1 MIRFLQTP
9 GPTKKI
15 LLGGLLLIIC
25 ATMVYSLIPGGSLG
39 DSFNQNPQTL
49 ARVGSEQISLQ
60 EVDKMATQ
68 MGRQQFPR
76 GFPPQ
81 LLPLMRKNAI
91 EALVMQKAA
100 VEEADRM
107 GLKVSDDELRSEL
120 QHGPIAQQLYPDGKF
135 IGDEAYKSF
144 VQGQFQ
150 MSTAQFEDLVKRDIT
165 IRKLR
170 SVIEGGVTV
179 SNADLMSAY
188 KQMNV
193 KVKFDYAVL
202 SLEDVSKT
210 INPNDAELRAY
221 YEKNKD
227 ALKDAIPEQRKAA
240 YILVDAAKLAN
251 AAKATNDDLS
261 AYYKQH
267 QDDFRVPESV
277 TVSHILIK
285 TPPPGAD
292 GKVDSKAVD
301 AAKAKAEDV
310 LKQVKAGGNFA
321 ELAKKNSDDKS
332 SAVNGGS
339 LGPIT
344 KGRTVPEFEQAAFS
358 LNKGQ
363 TSGVVKTSYG
373 FHILKV
379 EDKTSAHQQTLE
391 EVKAQIEPIV
401 ARTKAQ
407 AEVDRMGR
415 TLEAEARTRG
425 MQQAAASRGLQV
437 TESGY
442 FARTENVPGVSSP
455 QFMDA
460 VFANKVKSPPLAV
473 SVPQG
478 VAIVQTVDVKPA
490 ATPTFEQVKDKLLT
504 QFRQDRAQQAIAQRL
519 QELADKA
526 RSEHNLRAAAKAVGA
541 TVKTSDLVTPA
552 SQVPDVGA
560 MSGQAAVIFD
570 MKPGEISNAVQAGQ
584 SGVVMQLLEKQE
596 PSPADFDKSK
606 KQLRDQLLA
615 RKRSEVLELF
625 VANLR
630 QRMEKDGKIKINEK
644 LLAQVTQ
651 QGGNTP

>member
-25 ATMVYSLIPGGSLG
+25 VTMVYSLIPGGSLG
-39 DSFNQNPQTL
+39 SSFDQDPQML

-81 LLPLMRKNAI
+81 LLPLMRKNAMDT
-91 EALVMQKAA
+91 LVMQKAA
-100 VEEADRM
+100 VAEADRM
-107 GLKVSDDELRSEL
+107 GLKVSTEELRSEL

-135 IGDEAYKSF
+135 IGDAGYQTF
-144 VQGQFQ
+144 VQNQFQ
-150 MSTAQFEDLVKRDIT
+150 MSVGQFEELVKRDIT

-188 KQMNV
+188 QRSNV

-202 SLEDVSKT
+202 SLEDVSKS

-221 YEKNKD
+221 YDKNKE

-240 YILVDAAKLAN
+240 YILVDATKLAN
-251 AAKATNDDLS
+251 TAKPTNDDLS

-267 QDDFRVPESV
+267 QDEFRVPESV
-277 TVSHILIK
+277 TVSHILLK

-292 GKVDSKAVD
+292 GKVDPKSVD
-301 AAKAKAEDV
+301 ASKTKADDV

-321 ELAKKNSDDKS
+321 ELAKKYSDDKA
-332 SAVNGGS
+332 SAVNGGN
-339 LGPIT
+339 LGPMT

-363 TSGVVKTSYG
+363 TSGLVKTSYG
-373 FHILKV
+373 FHILRV
-379 EDKTSAHQQTLE
+379 EDKTSAHQQTMD
-391 EVKAQIEPIV
+391 EVRPQIEPMV

-415 TLEAEARTRG
+415 TLEAEARTNG
-425 MQQAAASRGLQV
+425 MEKAAASHGLQV
-437 TESGY
+437 ADTGY
-442 FARTENVPGVSSP
+442 FARTDNIPGIGSP

-478 VAIVQTVDVKPA
+478 VAIVQTADLKPA
-490 ATPTFEQVKDKLLT
+490 ATPTFEQVKDKLMG
-504 QFRQDRAQQAIAQRL
+504 QFRQERAQQLIAQRL
-519 QELADKA
+519 QELADRA

-552 SQVPDVGA
+552 SQVPDIGA
-560 MSGQAAVIFD
+560 MSGQAGVIFE
-570 MKPGEISNAVQAGQ
+570 MKPGEISNAVQAGR
-584 SGVVMQLLEKQE
+584 SGVVMQLLDKQE
-596 PSPADFDKSK
+596 PAAADFEKSK

-615 RKRSEVLELF
+615 QKRNQVLELF

-630 QRMEKDGKIKINEK
+630 QRMEKDGKIKINQK